1 MYAPAS
7 NVGVITATAPFF
19 TALLA
24 CRFLAGEALQKKF
37 IVGFVLAIAGIAM
50 ISFNSATQ
58 LQINPLGDFLAL
70 AAAATWA
77 VYAVLSKK
85 NQFIWLQCHPK
96 HTAYFH
102 VWFGIYAAGTAV
114 YGFPLGF

>member
-1 MYAPAS
+1 MLLRLTWELF
-7 NVGVITATAPFF
+7 TATAPFF

-58 LQINPLGDFLAL
+58 LQINPLGDF
-70 AAAATWA
+70 
-77 VYAVLSKK
+77 
-85 NQFIWLQCHPK
+85 WL
-96 HTAYFH
+96 
-102 VWFGIYAAGTAV
+102 
-114 YGFPLGF
+114 